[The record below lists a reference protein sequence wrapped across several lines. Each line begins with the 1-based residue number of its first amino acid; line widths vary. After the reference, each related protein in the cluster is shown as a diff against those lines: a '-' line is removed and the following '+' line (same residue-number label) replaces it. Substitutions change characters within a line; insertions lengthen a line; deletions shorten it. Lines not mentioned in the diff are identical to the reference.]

1 MCKTFWHIFRI
12 LEGIKYLVG
21 RMKRVFSIMIGGA
34 LFFSGIAPHDK
45 IRPVKNEPE
54 EKITPADH
62 RKDII
67 TLYDHSKKEQV
78 NYIHDCDLYDLRV
91 DTLPQVRFWRGIM
104 NLTKDSAYICY
115 SHRRCVIDRV
125 HLKDWKTYTDGQKD
139 MYRDS
144 LRNAHCLSDSER
156 VLLVEG
162 KSFFYDFSKA
172 YQNIDRGIRD
182 FEANGVDPWYAQA
195 ILLIESPNRLQKSN
209 VGAYGPFQLMK
220 PVARMFGLHVNRK
233 VDERA
238 DFDRAAYAA
247 SSLMKTICIPLT
259 KQMLDTLC
267 IPYNENDLWFR
278 LLVMHTYHAGAGNV
292 RAVLQTIKPTEGGMP
307 LICTMWHTQAKGFK
321 SASQNYSQLVLAAM
335 LEMDARLKLDNEVA
349 NN

>member
-1 MCKTFWHIFRI
+1 MVRAISI
-12 LEGIKYLVG
+12 LG
-21 RMKRVFSIMIGGA
+21 FSA
-34 LFFSGIAPHDK
+34 LFFSGINPHEK
-45 IRPVKNEPE
+45 KMPKNVPE
-54 EKITPADH
+54 EKVSTTTADY
-62 RKDII
+62 RRDII
-67 TLYDHSKKEQV
+67 TIYDHGKKETLS
-78 NYIHDCDLYDLRV
+78 YIHDCQLYDMRI
-91 DTLPQVRFWRGIM
+91 DTLPQVRFWRDIM

-115 SHRRCVIDRV
+115 SHRRCVIDKV
-125 HLKDWKTYTDGQKD
+125 NLKDWKTFTEDQKNG
-139 MYRDS
+139 YRDN
-144 LRNAHCLSDSER
+144 LRNIHCLSDSDR

-172 YQNIDRGIRD
+172 YLNLDKGIKD

-195 ILLIESPNRLQKSN
+195 ILLIESPNKLQKSN

-259 KQMLDTLC
+259 KQMLDTMH
-267 IPYNENDLWFR
+267 IAYNETDLWFR
-278 LLVMHTYHAGAGNV
+278 LLVMHVYHAGAGNV
-292 RAVLQTIKPTEGGMP
+292 RAVLQAIQPSEGGMP
-307 LICTMWHTQAKGFK
+307 LVYTMWRTQAKGFK

-335 LEMDARLKLDNEVA
+335 LEMDARLKLEEGDVA
-349 NN
+349 SK